1 MHATAQPLDLMP
13 LAVDALAWK
22 HQLERQMLDYR
33 AEELREIARLLQS
46 VPVRVTGISLL
57 ASPRSRARHRDG
69 YLSDD
74 ILIVATGLQGI
85 EPVTQ
90 AALAN
95 VCMALYG
102 TSRSGETSLYQHQQ
116 ERWMLSVAWTDAPHA
131 DQPAHEEL
139 AA

>member
-22 HQLERQMLDYR
+22 HRLERQMLDYR
-33 AEELREIARLLQS
+33 ADELREIARLLQS
-46 VPVRVTGISLL
+46 VPVRVTKIIFL

-74 ILIVATGLQGI
+74 ILIAATGLKGI
-85 EPVTQ
+85 ESVTQ

-95 VCMALYG
+95 VCVALYG
-102 TSRSGETSLYQHQQ
+102 TSRSGETCLFEHQK
-116 ERWMLSVAWTDAPHA
+116 ERWMLSVA
-131 DQPAHEEL
+131 
-139 AA
+139 

>member
-1 MHATAQPLDLMP
+1 MHATAQPLDLMQQ
-13 LAVDALAWK
+13 AVDALTWK

-33 AEELREIARLLQS
+33 ADELREIARLLQS
-46 VPVRVTGISLL
+46 VPVRVTNISFL

-74 ILIVATGLQGI
+74 ILIAATGLQGT

-95 VCMALYG
+95 VCVALYG
-102 TSRSGETSLYQHQQ
+102 TSRSGETSLFEHQK
-116 ERWMLSVAWTDAPHA
+116 ERWMLSVAWTDTPHA
-131 DQPAHEEL
+131 DQPAHEES

>member
-13 LAVDALAWK
+13 LAVDYFAWK
-22 HQLERQMLDYR
+22 HRLERQMLDYR
-33 AEELREIARLLQS
+33 ADELREIARLLQS
-46 VPVRVTGISLL
+46 VPVRVTEIAFL
-57 ASPRSRARHRDG
+57 ANPRSRARHRDG

-74 ILIVATGLQGI
+74 ILIAATGLQGT

-95 VCMALYG
+95 VCVALYG
-102 TSRSGETSLYQHQQ
+102 TSRSGETSLFEHQK
-116 ERWMLSVAWTDAPHA
+116 ERWMLSVAWTDTPHA
-131 DQPAHEEL
+131 DQPAHEES